1 MSYTLKHTAEEL
13 DYKLDLINK
22 NKNLIPYPYSAKFP
36 TWLEDVGDGSFLTIA
51 AGTGTRVLL
60 NTCILPAGKYTV
72 SLDITDLMEHDVTN
86 SGFSLDVVSAGES
99 IAISG
104 TTFELGTETAVEIYL
119 NTTTNVATDLLI
131 KPQIEA
137 GEEKT
142 VWVPYMHDIGSY
154 VDERF
159 NSINAKLR
167 RILAI
172 VNRLTEVAE

>member
-22 NKNLIPYPYSAKFP
+22 NKNLLPYPYSVKFP
-36 TWLEDVGDGSFLTIA
+36 TWLDDVGDGSFLTIA

-72 SLDITDLMEHDVTN
+72 SIDITDLAEQSVSN

-99 IAISG
+99 LATSG
-104 TTFELGTETAVEIYL
+104 NTFELSTETAVEVYL
-119 NTTTNVATDLLI
+119 NTATNVATDLLI
-131 KPQIEA
+131 KPQIEE

-142 VWVPYMHDIGSY
+142 AWVPYMHDIGSY

-159 NSINAKLR
+159 NSVNAKLR

-172 VNRLTEVAE
+172 VNRLTEATE